1 MRISDWSS
9 DVCSSDLQVTAPAQT
24 PIDPAARFHR
34 THDMLAQM
42 LVERGPPGNERETHA
57 IVDHCE
63 PARCERDALAA
74 DAGDGIALLGR
85 VSRQSGAG
93 RDGFRRPGQF
103 ACPQGIEQ
111 VDREST
117 RLNSRHYCASR

>member
-1 MRISDWSS
+1 MAPTLLVKTTDQHHRNATKSNP
-9 DVCSSDLQVTAPAQT
+9 QVTAPAQT

-42 LVERGPPGNERETHA
+42 LVERGPPGNERDTHA

-74 DAGDGIALLGR
+74 DAGDGIARLGR
-85 VSRQSGAG
+85 VSRHSSPGE
-93 RDGFRRPGQF
+93 RRGGEEGVRTGQ
-103 ACPQGIEQ
+103 
-111 VDREST
+111 
-117 RLNSRHYCASR
+117 

>member
-1 MRISDWSS
+1 MAPTLWAKTTDQHHRNATKSNP
-9 DVCSSDLQVTAPAQT
+9 QVTAPAQT

-74 DAGDGIALLGR
+74 DAGDGRSEEHTSEL
-85 VSRQSGAG
+85 QSLMRISYAV
-93 RDGFRRPGQF
+93 F
-103 ACPQGIEQ
+103 CLNKKKIYMYTM
-111 VDREST
+111 ST
-117 RLNSRHYCASR
+117 I

>member
-1 MRISDWSS
+1 MAPTLWAKTTDQHHRNATKSNP
-9 DVCSSDLQVTAPAQT
+9 QVTAPAQT

-74 DAGDGIALLGR
+74 PK
-85 VSRQSGAG
+85 GAMQWST
-93 RDGFRRPGQF
+93 PS
-103 ACPQGIEQ
+103 
-111 VDREST
+111 ESAERKRT
-117 RLNSRHYCASR
+117 RLKSSH